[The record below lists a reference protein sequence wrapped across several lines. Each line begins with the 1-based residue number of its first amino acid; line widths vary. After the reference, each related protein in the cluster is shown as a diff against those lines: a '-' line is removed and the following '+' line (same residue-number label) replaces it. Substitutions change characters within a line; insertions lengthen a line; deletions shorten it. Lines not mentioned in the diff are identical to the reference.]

1 MGWIKT
7 MKLYYALGIMLS
19 LSIQSIFAQDISG
32 KWKTVDDK
40 SGFSRAD
47 VLISK
52 NENDTYGGKILII
65 RPTPGKSTTG
75 VCTECKGEFKNKSL
89 VGMQIISHFVPNPKK
104 ADEYIDGKVF
114 DPVSGNTYKGKIKLM
129 SGGKRLILRGY
140 LGTSLIGRNQTW
152 IRVE

>member
-1 MGWIKT
+1 

-19 LSIQSIFAQDISG
+19 LSIQSIFAQDIS
-32 KWKTVDDK
+32 
-40 SGFSRAD
+40 
-47 VLISK
+47 
-52 NENDTYGGKILII
+52 
-65 RPTPGKSTTG
+65 GKSTTG